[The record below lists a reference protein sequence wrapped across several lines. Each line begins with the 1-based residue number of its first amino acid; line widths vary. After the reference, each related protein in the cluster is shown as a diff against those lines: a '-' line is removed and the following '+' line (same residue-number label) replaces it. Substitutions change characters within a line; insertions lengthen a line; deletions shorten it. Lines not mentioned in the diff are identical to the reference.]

1 MTPKNFSI
9 SEGELAWQEL
19 APTWKTVAG
28 EVFKACERA
37 GVPFGLRAVLLCVR
51 DMAYARPE
59 RGQTADA
66 ALREW
71 CGTCSTKHL
80 AVHQLLH
87 QLGLDPRLKMARF
100 VVDKSIPLQ
109 VSKLRSIVEMTPV
122 HDVHNFIECD
132 ISGYKTL
139 IDVTFPSS
147 LASYGFTVTKDWSIG
162 QNFQL
167 ACMPSEVREVAA
179 ETAVAE
185 KQAWLNELN
194 QETAHILRE
203 RVILDLAATMKGMA
217 YATSRSAAIDQTL
230 ATLRA
235 H

>member
-1 MTPKNFSI
+1 MISKTSSM
-9 SEGELAWQEL
+9 SEGKLAWQGL
-19 APTWKTVAG
+19 APTWNTIAG
-28 EVFKACERA
+28 EIFEACERA

-109 VSKLRSIVEMTPV
+109 DSKLRGVVEMTLV

-132 ISGYKTL
+132 ISGHKTL

-147 LASYGFTVTKDWSIG
+147 LAPYGFTVTKDWSIG

-167 ACMPSEVREVAA
+167 ACVPSEVREVSA

-194 QETAHILRE
+194 QDTARILRE
-203 RVILDLAATMKGMA
+203 QVILDLAATMKA
-217 YATSRSAAIDQTL
+217 TACATSRSAAIDQTL